1 MTHMSQND
9 ALEIPEVTLGL
20 RLHMAMSKA
29 KLSRKDM
36 ARLVHKSEATITR
49 WTSDRGEPGP
59 LELERWAQVCRV
71 PLPWLAGKLFADP
84 TVEPAAVPHPRRRA
98 TDIKPDSPKSS
109 GQYTAASLACQVRSA
124 HDLLLATT

>member
-1 MTHMSQND
+1 MSQND

-71 PLPWLAGKLFADP
+71 PLEWLAGELFSDP
-84 TVEPAAVPHPRRRA
+84 TDESAKVPHPRRRS
-98 TDIKPDSPKSS
+98 TD
-109 GQYTAASLACQVRSA
+109 TARDETLVNDEYRMVLAA
-124 HDLLLATT
+124 